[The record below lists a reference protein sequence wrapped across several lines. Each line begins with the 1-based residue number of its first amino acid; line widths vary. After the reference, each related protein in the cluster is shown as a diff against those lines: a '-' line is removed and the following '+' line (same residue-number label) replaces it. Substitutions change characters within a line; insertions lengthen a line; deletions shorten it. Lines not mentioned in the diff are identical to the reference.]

1 MSKPK
6 IAALIVAAG
15 SGTRAGG
22 ALPKQYQPLGGKPM
36 LAHSATTLANHKAIS
51 KVMVVISPE
60 HEEHYKLDLPK
71 IHGGAERQ
79 DSVRLGLEALA
90 KDKPDYVLI
99 HDAARPH
106 LSNTVIDRIVD
117 ALGKDGVVPFVKMSD
132 TVRTENG
139 ETIDRS
145 KLLRIQTPQAFPFER
160 ILVLHQKNKAI
171 VTDDAELWMQAG
183 NAVTYVE
190 GEEKNR
196 KMTTAEDM
204 QQPVTKLGMGY
215 DVHRLIPGSEIIL
228 GGITIPH
235 THKLEGHSDADV
247 VLHAIVDAILGAL
260 GEGDIGAHFPPS
272 DAKWKGAN
280 SAKFVEHCYELMT
293 KRQATLAHL
302 DVTIIC
308 EAPKIGPHREAM
320 RQRIAQLLKTD
331 ISHISVKA
339 TTTEGLGFTGRGEGI
354 AAQAIATLSIA

>member
-15 SGTRAGG
+15 SGTRVGG

-36 LAHSATTLANHKAIS
+36 LAHSASTLANHKAIS

-60 HEEHYKLDLPK
+60 HESLYTLDHPK
-71 IHGGAERQ
+71 VNGGAERQ

-106 LSNTVIDRIVD
+106 LSNAVIDRIVD
-117 ALGKDGVVPFVKMSD
+117 ALGKDGVVPFVKVSD

-139 ETIDRS
+139 ETVDRA
-145 KLLRIQTPQAFPFER
+145 KLLRIQTPQAFPFGK
-160 ILVLHQKNKAI
+160 ILELHQKNKNA
-171 VTDDAELWMQAG
+171 VTDDAALWMQAEG
-183 NAVTYVE
+183 KIVYVE

-204 QQPVTKLGMGY
+204 RQPVTKLGMGY

-228 GGITIPH
+228 GGVTIPH

-260 GEGDIGAHFPPS
+260 GEGDIGVHFPPS
-272 DAKWKGAN
+272 DAKWKGTN
-280 SAKFVEHCYELMT
+280 SAKFIEHTYQLLQ
-293 KRQATLAHL
+293 KHNATLSHL

-308 EAPKIGPHREAM
+308 EAPKIGPHRDAM
-320 RQRIAQLLKTD
+320 RERIAQLLHTD

-354 AAQAIATLSIA
+354 AAQAIATVSIA